1 MYACRL
7 LWKLCPGLVIH
18 QALIC
23 MFGYLEWLFYSAFF
37 MRYVI
42 NALET
47 QQAFSRI
54 MVFLGITIAVFA
66 SLSFYTNYVEGKV
79 NPVSKEI
86 VYKKLNLLL
95 YEKSSNVELACFED
109 NEFYGVG

>member
-1 MYACRL
+1 MKKEKGKNAKVIRNNLYACRL

-66 SLSFYTNYVEGKV
+66 SLSFYTNYVF
-79 NPVSKEI
+79 
-86 VYKKLNLLL
+86 LLF
-95 YEKSSNVELACFED
+95 SNSRFHNVEYL
-109 NEFYGVG
+109 